1 MKRQWKVLVMLLS
14 LALLAACSKST
25 NPETPDVE
33 VLANHLDEMLAD
45 WAPTYSPD
53 QLYTEIKN
61 DNAPFI
67 LSVRASNAYQA
78 AHLKGAVNVPFAQV
92 ADKSALDAA
101 GVPTDAPIVD
111 YCYTGHSGQA
121 AAVILKAM
129 GYDVTNLKFGMMA
142 FYSDADNGGG
152 AGGVAPFD
160 YQTDPPNSGTEGIET
175 TANELP
181 ASGTYELPN
190 LNLTGDTPEAKA
202 ASAAQA
208 WISSFPI
215 ISAND
220 LFQTLNDGDA
230 SNDPVIISVR
240 AASAYQAGH
249 IPGAYNIPWRDIA
262 KIDNLTRLDPTKD
275 YVVYCYTGHTGQVAT
290 VVLKMLGYKAK
301 NLKFGMMGWS
311 SNPDYLG
318 GVTPFNAQDVYNDIS
333 VLTLGQ

>member
-1 MKRQWKVLVMLLS
+1 MLKQLKIFVLLLS
-14 LALLAACSKST
+14 LALLAACSDST
-25 NPETPDVE
+25 SPATPDVE

-61 DNAPFI
+61 ESAPFI
-67 LSVRASNAYQA
+67 LSVRAQEAYQA
-78 AHLKGAVNVPFAQV
+78 AHLKEAVNVPFAQV
-92 ADKSALDAA
+92 ADKAALDAA

-142 FYSDADNGGG
+142 FYSDAQHGGG

-160 YQTDPPNSGTEGIET
+160 AQNDPPNSGTDGIET
-175 TANELP
+175 TTHDLP
-181 ASGTYELPN
+181 ATGTYELPN
-190 LNLTGDTPEAKA
+190 VSLTGDTPEALA

-215 ISAND
+215 ISATA

-240 AASAYQAGH
+240 SGTHYQAGH

-262 KIDNLTRLDPTKD
+262 KIDNLTRLDPDKQ

-290 VVLKMLGYKAK
+290 VVLKMLGYDAK
-301 NLKFGMMGWS
+301 NLKFGMMGWT
-311 SNPDYLG
+311 SNSDYLG
-318 GVTPFNAQDVYNDIS
+318 GVTPFDAESVYNDTA